1 MHEITSLQ
9 GKQPNLNRH
18 LLKMNKANIK
28 HNAKDFR
35 QIMYIFS
42 GVLANQAAASLN
54 KCKLDLNSMMKGTF
68 FCHMLKRDS
77 KNYHPS
83 TFCETEQHDH
93 SIKYL
98 LLCSL
103 EDIHV

>member
-1 MHEITSLQ
+1 
-9 GKQPNLNRH
+9 
-18 LLKMNKANIK
+18 MNKANIK

-68 FCHMLKRDS
+68 SQYFSPFFCHMLKRDS

-103 EDIHV
+103 EDIHVWWQRQHDDE

>member
-1 MHEITSLQ
+1 
-9 GKQPNLNRH
+9 
-18 LLKMNKANIK
+18 
-28 HNAKDFR
+28 
-35 QIMYIFS
+35 MYIFS
-42 GVLANQAAASLN
+42 AVLANQVAASLN
-54 KCKLDLNSMMKGTF
+54 KCKWDLNSTMKGTF
-68 FCHMLKRDS
+68 SHTVPQYFSKLFCHMLKRDS

-103 EDIHV
+103 EERHVWWQRQHDDE